1 MTHRERIVYGG
12 VDTHEDVHVGAV
24 IDATGR
30 LLGTKSYPTT
40 PIGLRGMVRWM
51 AGQGTVAKVGVE
63 GTGTYG
69 LGLQRVLQQAGVQ
82 VIEVNRPNRQL
93 RRTRGKSDTVDA
105 EAAAR
110 AVLAGHATV
119 VPKSR
124 DGIVE
129 SIRVLRIALE
139 SSRRSRTRVGA
150 QIRHLVL
157 TAPERLHLELA
168 PERLAEQATRAARF
182 RPGDDTAD
190 MRAATRAALRLLA
203 RQYQSLT
210 EDMDLLS
217 AELEALTTRANPG
230 LRQVHGV
237 GPDTAATLL
246 VTAGDNPE
254 RLTTDDGF
262 RRPLRSH
269 PREGL
274 QRQDQWP
281 STQPRWRPPGQHRA
295 APDRPGPTEPPPT
308 HQGLRRKTQSRGQNQ
323 EVDHPLPEALHRPRD
338 LQTPREPTPAEITD
352 DLRARRTAMNM
363 PMRVVANAV
372 GANIM
377 NISRLERGINHDIN
391 LARRYRDWLTA
402 RGGRLKNP

>member
-1 MTHRERIVYGG
+1 MTHQERIVYGG

-30 LLGTKSYPTT
+30 LLGTKSCPTT

-51 AGQGTVAKVGVE
+51 AGHGTVVKVGVE

-168 PERLAEQATRAARF
+168 PLPLAEQAARAARF

-190 MRAATRAALRLLA
+190 VRGATRAALRVLA

-210 EDMDLLS
+210 ADMDLLS
-217 AELEALTTRANPG
+217 AELDALTTQANPG

-237 GPDTAATLL
+237 GPDTAAALL
-246 VTAGDNPE
+246 VVAGDNPE
-254 RLTTDDGF
+254 RVTSDAAFAALCGASPVEASSGKTTGH
-262 RRPLRSH
+262 RLNR
-269 PREGL
+269 GGN
-274 QRQDQWP
+274 RQ
-281 STQPRWRPPGQHRA
+281 A
-295 APDRPGPTEPPPT
+295 NA
-308 HQGLRRKTQSRGQNQ
+308 
-323 EVDHPLPEALHRPRD
+323 ALHRIVLVRLSHHQPTKDYVARRTAEGKSKKSIMRC
-338 LQTPREPTPAEITD
+338 LKRYIAREIYNHLVNPKPAEITD
-352 DLRARRTAMNM
+352 DLRPRRTAMNI
-363 PMRVVANAV
+363 PMRVVAQAV

-377 NISRLERGINHDIN
+377 TISRLERGIVHDIN
-391 LARRYRDWLTA
+391 LTRRYRTWITA
-402 RGGRLKNP
+402 QEAA